1 MSPSALPHALVW
13 PATRAEALSRLAA
26 FLPRAGAAYAANR
39 NADLPGHPHVST
51 LSPYLRHRI
60 VTEDEVARA
69 VLSRHSARSAAK
81 FLDELY
87 WRVYW
92 KGWLERRPKVW
103 TDYRRGLGQARDRLA
118 VEGGLRADWAAA
130 CRGETGIEGF
140 DDWAQELT
148 ATGYL
153 HNHARMWFA
162 SIWIFTLRLPWELG
176 ADFFLRHLLDG
187 DPASNTL
194 SWRWVAGLQTPGKSY
209 AARADNIARF
219 TGGRFRP
226 HGLAGHCAPLEGPLP
241 PSPGPV
247 PRPDAVDPDAP
258 AVLLVTEE
266 DLSPGDLLRSDP
278 LQHGPA
284 LRGKAV
290 LAAPAGRSPLAVAP
304 LVADPETG
312 FVARAL
318 ADYRARTGSTDPEG
332 ATEPLFWAAEA
343 DTGTGQ
349 PGWIAETAEALGD
362 WAEACGARQ
371 ILTPWAP
378 VGPVADR
385 LSLIAPRLEARG
397 LRLLR
402 LLRASDARAWPHAT
416 AGFFRFRAHIP
427 DLLAELG

>member
-1 MSPSALPHALVW
+1 MPDTAPTW
-13 PATRAEALSRLAA
+13 PATRAEALTRLAS
-26 FLPRAGAAYAANR
+26 FLPRAGAAYALNR

-69 VLSRHSARSAAK
+69 VLAVQSARSAGK

-92 KGWLERRPKVW
+92 KGWLERRPTVW

-118 VEGGLRADWAAA
+118 VEAGLRVDWAAA

-140 DDWAQELT
+140 DDWARELA

-209 AARADNIARF
+209 AATADNIARF

-226 HGLAGHCAPLEGPLP
+226 RGLAAECPPMPGPPAPP
-241 PSPGPV
+241 PGPV
-247 PRPDAVDPDAP
+247 PRSDAFDPAAP
-258 AVLLVTEE
+258 TALLVTEE
-266 DLSPGDLLRSDP
+266 DLSPRDLLPPGLS
-278 LQHGPA
+278 
-284 LRGKAV
+284 LRGRAMM
-290 LAAPAGRSPLAVAP
+290 AAPAGRSPLAVAP
-304 LVADPETG
+304 MIADPVTG
-312 FVARAL
+312 FVGRAL
-318 ADYRARTGSTDPEG
+318 ADLAARDPMADPGLLLWATDEDMHRGQPAWIE
-332 ATEPLFWAAEA
+332 AAAEA
-343 DTGTGQ
+343 L
-349 PGWIAETAEALGD
+349 EA
-362 WAEACGARQ
+362 WARACGALQ
-371 ILTPWAP
+371 IVTPWP
-378 VGPVADR
+378 SVGPVADR
-385 LSLIAPRLEARG
+385 LARIAPRLEARG
-397 LRLLR
+397 LRLVR
-402 LLRASDARAWPHAT
+402 MVRAGDARAWPHAT

-427 DLLAELG
+427 DLLAALDSPSD